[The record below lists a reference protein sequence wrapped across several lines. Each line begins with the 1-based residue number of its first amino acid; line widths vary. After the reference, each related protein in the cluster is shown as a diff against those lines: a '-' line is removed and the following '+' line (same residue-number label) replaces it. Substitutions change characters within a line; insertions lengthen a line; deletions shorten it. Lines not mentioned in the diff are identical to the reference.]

1 MIAPP
6 SPWWLRIALTSVV
19 VLLVVLRGV
28 GLDIFAGLERRLYDG
43 VLLPLLPPPPTSDQ
57 IVIVA
62 IDDRSLVEGA
72 QRWPLSR
79 STWANF
85 IKRLSA
91 AGPSAITLDVVFD
104 QDSQSELLELADRV
118 RSKVARIGL
127 PNSEVVSR
135 VLELIDDTATELDA
149 DLGLTQALARAG
161 NVTLGLIMSDR
172 RPPALTEPLVADPI
186 ALSPSGPAPE
196 LAVNLPTLIS
206 SAPRLF
212 FSARGHGAMNVILDP
227 DGVVRRYPYL
237 VGYYG
242 QALPSLALAT
252 RVGDLR
258 ATEASPLV
266 QRTVAADRAAPL
278 IRFRGDD
285 TPFAVVSFIDVLSS
299 ETPDLARLVRNKVVF
314 VGSTAAGV
322 EDLLRAPHRVRMPGV
337 EAHATAYENLLLGT
351 WLESEG
357 AAVLLGAFSTLALVG
372 GFAILLGRRLRAR
385 ALWLAGFGL
394 WVLHFV
400 VAVLLADGSGLV
412 VALAPAPLGLV
423 FLGVTE
429 AGYRWLWSRR
439 EQVRLGER
447 ERVLEAE
454 RAALERFRAVVEHVA
469 DAIVSVDEAQRIR
482 WMNPAAESL
491 FKRRARTAVDR
502 PVAELI
508 ARVRN
513 DETLGEV
520 LAAEA
525 KVGAEIVPVEATA
538 TQMRVGGER
547 YTNFVF
553 RDVAARK
560 HLERQKDDFIASI
573 NHELRTPITSIIGSL
588 RLVTAGALEPV
599 PPRVRDL
606 LVIAE
611 KNGERLLSLVNDL
624 LDAAKLDAGRLS
636 LDKKPTPLTG
646 LLNDAVERFRGFGLQ
661 FEVGLTL
668 MPPDATT
675 AEVVVDVDR
684 ERIVQVVGNFVSN
697 AVKHSNRGATVLVAT
712 RLEGDRVRILV
723 SDTGPGIPEEFHD
736 QLFERFTMTVAG
748 DGKRRPGTGLG
759 LAIAKGLVEAHG
771 GTIGFTSKVGVG
783 TTFWFELPTLA

>member
-1 MIAPP
+1 MIAPA
-6 SPWWLRIALTSVV
+6 SPWWLRVALTLVV
-19 VLLVVLRGV
+19 VLLVVLRGS
-28 GLDIFAGLERRLYDG
+28 GLDLFAGLERRLYDG
-43 VLLPLLPPPPTSDQ
+43 VLLPLLPAPPTTDQ
-57 IVIVA
+57 VVIVA

-79 STWANF
+79 STWSTF

-91 AGPSAITLDVVFD
+91 ASPAAITLDVVFD
-104 QDSQSELLELADRV
+104 QDSQGELLELADRV
-118 RSKVARIGL
+118 RAQVGRVGL
-127 PNSEVVSR
+127 ASSELVSR
-135 VLELIDDTATELDA
+135 VLEVIDDTAADLDA
-149 DLGLTQALARAG
+149 DLGLTRELARAG
-161 NVTLGLIMSDR
+161 NVTLGLILSDR
-172 RPPALTEPLVADPI
+172 RPPALTEPLVPDPVELHADDTPT
-186 ALSPSGPAPE
+186 
-196 LAVNLPTLIS
+196 LAVALPTLIS
-206 SAPRLF
+206 STPRLF
-212 FSARGHGAMNVILDP
+212 YAARGHGAMNVVLDP

-237 VGYYG
+237 VGHG
-242 QALPSLALAT
+242 GRALSSLALAT

-258 ATEASPLV
+258 SAEAAPLV
-266 QRTVAADRAAPL
+266 QRAYAADRAAPL
-278 IRFRGDD
+278 LRFRSDD
-285 TPFAVVSFIDVLSS
+285 HPFAVVSFIDVLSA
-299 ETPDLARLVRNKVVF
+299 ETSDLARLVRGKAVF
-314 VGSTAAGV
+314 VGSTASGV

-357 AAVLLGAFSTLALVG
+357 PASLVGVFSTLALVG

-385 ALWLAGFGL
+385 TIWLFGL
-394 WVLHFV
+394 GFWALHFL
-400 VAVLLADGSGLV
+400 VAVLVADGASWV
-412 VALAPAPLGLV
+412 IALAPAPLGLV
-423 FLGVTE
+423 LLGTTE
-429 AGYRWLWSRR
+429 AGYRWLFSRR
-439 EQVRLGER
+439 EQVRLEER

-454 RAALERFRAVVEHVA
+454 RTALERFRAVVEHVA

-513 DETLGEV
+513 DETLGDV

-560 HLERQKDDFIASI
+560 AVERQKDDFIASI

-588 RLVTAGALEPV
+588 RLVNAGALEPV

-611 KNGERLLSLVNDL
+611 KNGERLLTLVNDL
-624 LDAAKLDAGRLS
+624 LDSAKLDAGRLS
-636 LDKKPTPLTG
+636 LEKKPTPLTE
-646 LLNDAVERFRGFGLQ
+646 LLTDAVERCRGFGHQ
-661 FEVGLTL
+661 FEVGVTL
-668 MPPDATT
+668 AAPDEQTRD
-675 AEVVVDVDR
+675 VVVDVDR
-684 ERIVQVVGNFVSN
+684 ERMVQVVGNLVSN
-697 AVKHSNRGATVLVAT
+697 AVKHSSRGATVLVAT
-712 RLEGDRVRILV
+712 RLDGDNVRVLV
-723 SDTGPGIPEEFHD
+723 SDTGPGIPDAFHD

-783 TTFWFELPTLA
+783 TTFWFDLPTLA